1 MAGTAPKTGEPESNG
16 RSLRLRDQAYQRL
29 RRLLI
34 LQEIPANERI
44 REPFWTQ
51 KLGVN
56 RMALRE
62 AFARLEA
69 EGLIERG
76 PKTGYIVP
84 RLSDEDL
91 MEVAEVRF
99 ILEAGAID
107 LIVAAGGNL
116 KRKLAPLKKVCDEME
131 RLSKSRYILA
141 SNECDRRFH
150 ELLVEAA
157 ENARLSKLYQ
167 RAPLPMLRATF
178 FSDEEWFEIDQSTL
192 SEHLAILE
200 AIYKGD
206 AAGARHLLREHLSL
220 RPVSPRIV

>member
-1 MAGTAPKTGEPESNG
+1 M
-16 RSLRLRDQAYQRL
+16 RLRDQAYRRL
-29 RRLLI
+29 RQLLI

-44 REPFWTQ
+44 RESVWAE

-84 RLSDEDL
+84 KLSAEDL
-91 MEVAEVRF
+91 REVHEVRF

-116 KRKLAPLKKVCDEME
+116 RRKLAPLRKVCDEMQ
-131 RLSKSRYILA
+131 RLAKMRYVFA

-150 ELLVEAA
+150 ELLIETAG
-157 ENARLSKLYQ
+157 NPRLARLYH
-167 RAPLPMLRATF
+167 RAPLPMIRGSVL
-178 FSDEEWFEIDQSTL
+178 SDESFLENDRETL
-192 SEHLAILE
+192 TEHLAILD

-206 AAGARHLLREHLSL
+206 AAGARQMLRTHLSL
-220 RPVSPRIV
+220 QPLVPSGS

>member
-1 MAGTAPKTGEPESNG
+1 MTVMEPTAPQPESNG
-16 RSLRLRDQAYQRL
+16 QNMRLRDQAYRRL
-29 RRLLI
+29 RQLLI

-44 REPFWTQ
+44 REPVWAE

-84 RLSDEDL
+84 KLSEEDL
-91 MEVAEVRF
+91 REVHEVRF

-107 LIVAAGGNL
+107 LIVAAGGNIR
-116 KRKLAPLKKVCDEME
+116 RKLAPLRKVCDEME
-131 RLSKSRYILA
+131 RLAKRRYVLA

-150 ELLVEAA
+150 ELLIEMAG
-157 ENARLSKLYQ
+157 NPRLSKLYQ
-167 RAPLPMLRATF
+167 RAPLPMMRRADLI
-178 FSDEEWFEIDQSTL
+178 SDEDYFEIDRETL
-192 SEHLAILE
+192 TEHLAILD

-206 AAGARHLLREHLSL
+206 AVSARQQLRFHLSL
-220 RPVSPRIV
+220 RPIV